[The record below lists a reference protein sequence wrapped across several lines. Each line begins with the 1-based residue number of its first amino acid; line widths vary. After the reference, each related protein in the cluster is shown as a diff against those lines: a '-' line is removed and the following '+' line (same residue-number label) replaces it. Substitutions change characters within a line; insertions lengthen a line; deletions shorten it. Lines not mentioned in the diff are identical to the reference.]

1 MMYPHRCLDN
11 DRPYSYYKN
20 YMQTPMLILHSD
32 YMYPLDKVY
41 NWFDNDKTHHQ
52 YLKPYYTFQYMSL
65 RRIQNMYLKILN
77 MSDHIFRLDRN
88 TPHNM
93 FDANSN
99 KTRPQDM

>member
-1 MMYPHRCLDN
+1 MMYPHHCLGIRM
-11 DRPYSYYKN
+11 DR
-20 YMQTPMLILHSD
+20 
-32 YMYPLDKVY
+32 VY
-41 NWFDNDKTHHQ
+41 NW
-52 YLKPYYTFQYMSL
+52 P
-65 RRIQNMYLKILN
+65 RPRQNRFLQGKLLGQNCPRDSMTPQDTYRCRQILN